1 MKNIIL
7 ILIDG
12 ARYDF
17 VKEEGLYKEI
27 FSKSLWYNRFYT
39 ASPYTI
45 GSMHALFTGLYPKN
59 NGVDGYFNPNKLK
72 REVKILPQYLKE
84 KGYFTLANIPSPVVM
99 ANRGFDIYTL
109 HDEYNEDVEKKQ
121 IDFVEENREKMLKSK
136 PFFLYLHYSKIHT
149 SLVNNVLNV
158 YNDRSEEYFNN
169 VEKNRERYKNDIKIS
184 GDYLKKIINLVKD
197 SKLYENTEIWV
208 LSDHGAS
215 TGEVFGERAYGVF
228 LYNYTLHNF
237 VIKYREDRREDD
249 YRLHST
255 VDLLPI
261 LLNSL
266 GIEIPLN
273 IDGRLEREYVERS
286 FFKERKKVYEIY
298 FETGG
303 VDGPFPS
310 PEKHNIFGVFDGER
324 KLVHIKTIDKF
335 QQFLVKDENDIE
347 VKNIDKDLK
356 NKLIDYEKG

>member
-1 MKNIIL
+1 MKNLIL

-17 VKEEGLYKEI
+17 IKDDQLYLDL

-59 NGVDGYFNPNKLK
+59 NGVNGYFNPNLLK
-72 REVKILPQYLKE
+72 KEVKIIPQYLKE
-84 KGYFTLANIPSPVVM
+84 NGYFTLANIPSPVVM

-109 HDEYNEDVEKKQ
+109 HDEYNEDVEKKH
-121 IDFVEENREKMLKSK
+121 IDFVEENKERMLKSK

-149 SLVNNVLNV
+149 SLVNNVLNI

-169 VEKNRERYKNDIKIS
+169 IEKNRERYRKDINIS
-184 GDYLKKIINLVKD
+184 GQYLKKIIDLIKD
-197 SKLYENTEIWV
+197 FKLHENTEIWV
-208 LSDHGAS
+208 LSDHGSS

-237 VIKYREDRREDD
+237 VIKYGEEKREDEN
-249 YRLHST
+249 RLHST
-255 VDLLPI
+255 VDFLPI

-266 GIEIPLN
+266 EIKIPSN
-273 IDGRLEREYVERS
+273 IDGMLEREYFEKS
-286 FFKERKKVYEIY
+286 FFKERKKVHEIY

-335 QQFLVKDENDIE
+335 QQFLVKDEKDIE
-347 VKNIDKDLK
+347 VKNIDSDLK
-356 NKLIDYEKG
+356 NKLMEYEKG